1 MLSTGVIR
9 WPTDGLILCPG
20 KNLLPSHAQH
30 RKKIGPKIFGQKPET
45 LLADGFLSG
54 LPAADACPAD
64 LCMVGKLLAIPA
76 FCLPVS
82 AEEGSAAPVQKQGVV
97 VQNVLHR
104 DAVKGGELVR
114 KFGREAAVKCAA
126 FQIPIELFLHAHHGS
141 NLFLQQVKTIAAPTQ
156 TVPWVRDVGVRV
168 VHTVERLRLYGGAG
182 ACQTYL

>member
-1 MLSTGVIR
+1 MAKALL
-9 WPTDGLILCPG
+9 TDGL
-20 KNLLPSHAQH
+20 
-30 RKKIGPKIFGQKPET
+30 
-45 LLADGFLSG
+45 LST

-64 LCMVGKLLAIPA
+64 LCVVGKLLAIPA

-114 KFGREAAVKCAA
+114 NLRGEAPAEIAA
-126 FQIPIELFLHAHHGS
+126 FQILIEPFLHAHHGS

-156 TVPWVRDVGVRV
+156 TVPWVRDVGVRA
-168 VHTVERLRLYGGAG
+168 VHTVERLCFRSGVRPGKRHLQDVERG
-182 ACQTYL
+182 

>member
-1 MLSTGVIR
+1 MAKALL
-9 WPTDGLILCPG
+9 TDGL
-20 KNLLPSHAQH
+20 
-30 RKKIGPKIFGQKPET
+30 
-45 LLADGFLSG
+45 LST

-64 LCMVGKLLAIPA
+64 LCMVGKLLTAPA

-82 AEEGSAAPVQKQGVV
+82 AEEGSSAPVEKQGVV

-114 KFGREAAVKCAA
+114 NLRGEAPAEIAA
-126 FQIPIELFLHAHHGS
+126 FKVLVEPFFHADHGG
-141 NLFLQQVKTIAAPTQ
+141 NVFLQQTKAVAASTQ
-156 TVPWVRDVGVRV
+156 TVPWVRDVSVRV

>member
-1 MLSTGVIR
+1 MAKALL
-9 WPTDGLILCPG
+9 TDGL
-20 KNLLPSHAQH
+20 
-30 RKKIGPKIFGQKPET
+30 
-45 LLADGFLSG
+45 LSTF
-54 LPAADACPAD
+54 PAADACPAD
-64 LCMVGKLLAIPA
+64 LCMVGKLLTIPA

-126 FQIPIELFLHAHHGS
+126 FQILIEPFLHAHHGG

-156 TVPWVRDVGVRV
+156 TVGWIGDFGVGMVHMEERLCFRSGVRPGKR
-168 VHTVERLRLYGGAG
+168 HLQDVERG
-182 ACQTYL
+182 

>member
-1 MLSTGVIR
+1 MAKALL
-9 WPTDGLILCPG
+9 TDGL
-20 KNLLPSHAQH
+20 
-30 RKKIGPKIFGQKPET
+30 
-45 LLADGFLSG
+45 LST

-64 LCMVGKLLAIPA
+64 LCVVGKLLAIPA

-114 KFGREAAVKCAA
+114 NLRGEAPAEIAA
-126 FQIPIELFLHAHHGS
+126 FQILIEPFLHAHHGG

-156 TVPWVRDVGVRV
+156 TVPWVRDVGVRM

-182 ACQTYL
+182 ACQSYLQDV

>member
-1 MLSTGVIR
+1 LQTSFFV
-9 WPTDGLILCPG
+9 WPE
-20 KNLLPSHAQH
+20 KNYHTSYAQH

-64 LCMVGKLLAIPA
+64 LCMVGKLLTISA

-82 AEEGSAAPVQKQGVV
+82 AEEVSAAPVQKQGVV

-114 KFGREAAVKCAA
+114 NLRGEAPAEIAA
-126 FQIPIELFLHAHHGS
+126 FQMERQKQKFCGEK
-141 NLFLQQVKTIAAPTQ
+141 LQ
-156 TVPWVRDVGVRV
+156 
-168 VHTVERLRLYGGAG
+168 
-182 ACQTYL
+182 

>member
-1 MLSTGVIR
+1 MAKALL
-9 WPTDGLILCPG
+9 TDGL
-20 KNLLPSHAQH
+20 
-30 RKKIGPKIFGQKPET
+30 
-45 LLADGFLSG
+45 LSVF
-54 LPAADACPAD
+54 PAADACPAD
-64 LCMVGKLLAIPA
+64 LCVVGKLLAIPA

-114 KFGREAAVKCAA
+114 NLRGEAPAEIAA
-126 FQIPIELFLHAHHGS
+126 FQILIEPFLHAHHGS

-156 TVPWVRDVGVRV
+156 TVPWVWDVGVRV